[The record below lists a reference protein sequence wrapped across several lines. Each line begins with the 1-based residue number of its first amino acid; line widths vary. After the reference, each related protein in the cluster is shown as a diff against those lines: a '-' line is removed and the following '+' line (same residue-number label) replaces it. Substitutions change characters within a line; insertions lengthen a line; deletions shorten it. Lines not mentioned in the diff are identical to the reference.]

1 MKLRAL
7 IYNSVT
13 LNAPKNI
20 LQFLF
25 GVVIYIGVTGNYD
38 LLKVIFASLGL
49 WFGLGAI
56 YLFNDLTDYEEDKK
70 NPLKISWK
78 AIANGSISV
87 QSAKYFIVIIA
98 ILGTIFSFLAG
109 LNFFIIYSLI
119 AILNLMYSYPAI
131 RLKKSKNASVIVITL
146 IQILKFSS
154 GWFIFTNSLEGFP
167 LSFVVCLSIGY
178 TLLFLY
184 YKNNTANAK
193 KVIREN
199 KKRVYPMSLLMF
211 GFLLISFFMYA
222 FPVVFIIMLS
232 LSIPTVLL
240 YYISKKYIGTKV
252 NFAFMYAGL
261 IIILLS
267 FLLLSVPTVT
277 ATNETILIYSNQLKN
292 IIIKHVI

>member
-277 ATNETILIYSNQLKN
+277 ATNETILIYSSQLKN

>member
-25 GVVIYIGVTGNYD
+25 GVIIYISVTGNYD
-38 LLKVIFASLGL
+38 LLKIVFASLGL
-49 WFGLGAI
+49 FLGLGAI
-56 YLFNDLTDYEEDKK
+56 YLFNDLTDYEDDKK
-70 NPLKISWK
+70 NQLKISWK
-78 AIANGSISV
+78 AIANGSISI
-87 QSAKYFIVIIA
+87 QSAKYLIFIISV
-98 ILGTIFSFLAG
+98 LGTIFSFLAG
-109 LNFFIIYSLI
+109 LNFFTIYALV
-119 AILNLMYSYPAI
+119 AILNLAYSHPAI
-131 RLKKSKNASVIVITL
+131 RLKKSKNASVIIITL

-154 GWFIFTNSLEGFP
+154 GWFLFTNSLEGFP
-167 LSFVVCLSIGY
+167 FSFVICLSIGY

-184 YKNNTANAK
+184 YKNNTANAR

-199 KKRVYPMSLLMF
+199 KKRVYPMSILMF

-232 LSIPTVLL
+232 LSIPTIFL
-240 YYISKKYIGTKV
+240 YNISKNYIGTKV
-252 NFAFMYAGL
+252 NFAFMYIGL

-267 FLLLSVPTVT
+267 FILLSVPTVS
-277 ATNETILIYSNQLKN
+277 ATNETIRLYSTHIKE
-292 IIIKHVI
+292 IIINHVI